1 MGLPEKRVE
10 WQPFGPAGADQ
21 DRPSRA
27 SIAPR
32 ASATAASSAASG
44 AARSPPLRADLLQCG
59 GAVGEAKRADRP
71 RRAFQRVR
79 KREHLRRRAG
89 QCIIEQAS
97 RLLQEHPE
105 HLVLERFLAERH
117 ALQVIEIDRAVGG
130 NRRRGWHPDRSV
142 AGEVEN

>member
-44 AARSPPLRADLLQCG
+44 AARSPPLQAISSN
-59 GAVGEAKRADRP
+59 AVALSARRNAPIALAEPFSVCASVSTSAGEQAS
-71 RRAFQRVR
+71 AF
-79 KREHLRRRAG
+79 
-89 QCIIEQAS
+89 EQAS

-105 HLVLERFLAERH
+105 HLVLERFLAERD
-117 ALQVIEIDRAVGG
+117 ALQVIEIHRAVGG